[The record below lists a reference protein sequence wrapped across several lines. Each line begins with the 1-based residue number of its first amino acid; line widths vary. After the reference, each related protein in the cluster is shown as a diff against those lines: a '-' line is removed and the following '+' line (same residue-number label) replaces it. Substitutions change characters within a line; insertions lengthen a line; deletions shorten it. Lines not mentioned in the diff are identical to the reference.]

1 MQIAGHPMDELLVAH
16 MDDSPSIVIKSH
28 IHGTPKRQLGLGW
41 KELPQVG
48 WKRIQ
53 IWHPQQLNVLILVIA
68 CDACDC
74 NDVPTKSMKKLP
86 GAIWTFR
93 YTYRVEFEFGSEEG
107 LRLARENN
115 SFQFPSPRPN
125 IKCPV
130 PSVHSQLKLFCCA
143 ARSVARI
150 IGGGNAQIRIV
161 EGVLKLRTLLDYGHR
176 LWPR

>member
-1 MQIAGHPMDELLVAH
+1 MDELLVAH

-93 YTYRVEFEFGSEEG
+93 YTYRVDSSSG
-107 LRLARENN
+107 LKRGFALPVKIILF
-115 SFQFPSPRPN
+115 SS
-125 IKCPV
+125 PV
-130 PSVHSQLKLFCCA
+130 PD
-143 ARSVARI
+143 
-150 IGGGNAQIRIV
+150 QISNV
-161 EGVLKLRTLLDYGHR
+161 QYPLST
-176 LWPR
+176 PN